1 MLQLP
6 TTIDQKSVRAY
17 RLNRTRALLAEFGM
31 DAAVLYSP
39 LNVRYTTGCRNMQ
52 VWTSHNLARYVFV
65 PVNGPVPLSDCP
77 FEESYL

>member
-17 RLNRTRALLAEFGM
+17 RLSRTRALLAEFGM

-39 LNVRYTTGCRNMQ
+39 LSLREFRGDNNPDTGGT
-52 VWTSHNLARYVFV
+52 WW
-65 PVNGPVPLSDCP
+65 
-77 FEESYL
+77 